1 MIVQIFPDI
10 CPGKNEKTK
19 KVDHLEL
26 DLGKRLFSIFQIYVQ
41 EKRKKVDHL
50 ELYLTSFVSIRVDIN
65 QIVHI
70 FPNICP
76 AKDEKR
82 KNGKSGSSGARFGQ
96 TIIQT
101 FPDIC
106 PVHHEKTIKRK
117 KMDHLELD
125 LGRWLVRFFQ
135 IHVQEKR
142 KNETKRKKWIIW
154 SSSWTDDCSDFSRYM
169 SRKKR
174 KNGKSKKSGSGA

>member
-1 MIVQIFPDI
+1 MSKKKRKNEKRGSSGARFGQTIVQYFPDI
-10 CPGKNEKTK
+10 CPGKT
-19 KVDHLEL
+19 
-26 DLGKRLFSIFQIYVQ
+26 
-41 EKRKKVDHL
+41 KKVDHL

-154 SSSWTDDCSDFSRYM
+154 SSSCTDDCSDFSRYM